1 MASLSRREF
10 LFLGG
15 AAGAATAVGILVPVS
30 IIVRDNNEGPN
41 GTTTSTTTT
50 TLAPGPAAAVA
61 FFPEVTV
68 ARLSELQDGVP
79 VDFDYPLV
87 GQKNLLVK
95 MGEEVIG
102 GVGDEGDVVAFSRIC
117 THMGCEI
124 EEYRH
129 DHKALGPC
137 PCHFS
142 TFDLIHG
149 GQVSLGQA
157 TQNLPQVLLKVDGD
171 DVIATG
177 VLRLVYGFNNTL
189 QGGELVST

>member
-1 MASLSRREF
+1 MSPLSRREF
-10 LFLGG
+10 LFLG
-15 AAGAATAVGILVPVS
+15 AATGAATAIGILVPVS
-30 IIVRDNNEGPN
+30 IIVRDNNEAVP
-41 GTTTSTTTT
+41 GTTTTT
-50 TLAPGPAAAVA
+50 TLGSGPAAAVA

-68 ARLSELQDGVP
+68 AQVSQLQAGVP

-102 GVGDEGDVVAFSRIC
+102 GVGAESDIVAFSRIC

-129 DHKALGPC
+129 EHKALGPC

-149 GQVSLGQA
+149 GQVTLGQA

-171 DVIATG
+171 DVVATG
-177 VLRLVYGFNNTL
+177 VVRLVYGFNNTL
-189 QGGELVST
+189 QGGELVSS